1 MAEAGAASGKRQ
13 LGPVPVTIL
22 TGALGA
28 GKTTLLNAGLRG
40 VLTNVA
46 VVVNEFGAIG
56 IDHDLIRA
64 ATEDVVLLP
73 GGCVCCQVRADLAV
87 ALLQLERSAALCE
100 IPAFER
106 VVVET
111 SGLAE
116 PGPIL
121 QLFAESPALA
131 GRFRIDA
138 LVCVVDAQQG
148 SAALAEEGCA
158 ARQALLADRLL
169 VTKSESVSPD
179 ALAQLEDRLGA
190 LNPQAEIL
198 RVPRGVAEAAWF
210 DTALLAGVR
219 EVPAALLRAA
229 HDDAVESFVLRWPSV
244 QPMAALGAWLQGLSD
259 TQGARLLRVKGIV
272 AAEGVE
278 GAVALHVVGH
288 LVAPPEFL
296 TRPVDESRVV
306 LITRGLEPGDVAPPW
321 PFAAARAAA
330 ASRAPAVPIPP
341 PPPAAGVSCA

>member
-1 MAEAGAASGKRQ
+1 VTGAAAGSRRH
-13 LGPVPVTIL
+13 GPVPVTIL

-28 GKTTLLNAGLRG
+28 GKTTLLNAALRG
-40 VLTNVA
+40 VLRNVA

-87 ALLQLERSAALCE
+87 ALLQLERGAAQGE

-131 GRFRIDA
+131 GRFRVDA

-148 SAALAEEGCA
+148 AAALAEESSA

-169 VTKSESVSPD
+169 VSKSELVSPGH
-179 ALAQLEDRLGA
+179 LAQLEGRLAA
-190 LNPQAEIL
+190 LNPQAEVL
-198 RVPRGVAEAAWF
+198 RAPRGVAEAAWF
-210 DTALLAGVR
+210 DTAPLAGAR

-229 HDDAVESFVLRWPSV
+229 HDNAVESFVLRWTSV
-244 QPMAALGAWLQGLSD
+244 QPMAALGAWLQGLAD
-259 TQGARLLRVKGIV
+259 THGARLLRAKGIV
-272 AAEGVE
+272 AADGVA

-296 TRPVDESRVV
+296 PRRVDESRVV

-321 PFAAARAAA
+321 PFAAARVVAP
-330 ASRAPAVPIPP
+330 RAPAMPIPP
-341 PPPAAGVSCA
+341 LPPAAGASCA

>member
-1 MAEAGAASGKRQ
+1 
-13 LGPVPVTIL
+13 
-22 TGALGA
+22 
-28 GKTTLLNAGLRG
+28 
-40 VLTNVA
+40 VA
-46 VVVNEFGAIG
+46 VVVNEFGAVD

-87 ALLQLERSAALCE
+87 ALLQLERGVAQGE

-148 SAALAEEGCA
+148 AAALAEESSA

-169 VTKSESVSPD
+169 VSKSELVSPEH
-179 ALAQLEDRLGA
+179 LAQLEGRLA
-190 LNPQAEIL
+190 VLNPQAEVRRIA
-198 RVPRGVAEAAWF
+198 RGVAEAVWF
-210 DTALLAGVR
+210 DTASLAGAR
-219 EVPAALLRAA
+219 EVPAVLLRAA
-229 HDDAVESFVLRWPSV
+229 HDDAVESFVLRWTSV
-244 QPMAALGAWLQGLSD
+244 QSMAALGSWLQGLAD
-259 TQGARLLRVKGIV
+259 THGARLLRAKGIV
-272 AAEGVE
+272 AADGVD
-278 GAVALHVVGH
+278 GALALHVVGH
-288 LVAPPEFL
+288 LVAYPEFL
-296 TRPVDESRVV
+296 PRRVDESRVV

-330 ASRAPAVPIPP
+330 PRAPAKPIPP
-341 PPPAAGVSCA
+341 LPPAAGASCA

>member
-1 MAEAGAASGKRQ
+1 MADAAAGARRSS
-13 LGPVPVTIL
+13 PIPVTVL

-28 GKTTLLNAGLRG
+28 GKTTLLNAALRG
-40 VLTNVA
+40 VLRNVA

-87 ALLQLERSAALCE
+87 ALLQLERSAAQGE
-100 IPAFER
+100 IPAFDR

-148 SAALAEEGCA
+148 VAALADDA
-158 ARQALLADRLL
+158 SATRQALLADRLL
-169 VTKSESVSPD
+169 VSKSELATPD
-179 ALAQLEDRLGA
+179 ALARLEERLVA

-198 RVPRGVAEAAWF
+198 RTPRGVAEAAWF
-210 DTALLAGVR
+210 DSAPVAAAR

-229 HDDAVESFVLRWPSV
+229 HDDAVESFVLHWAAA
-244 QPMAALGAWLQGLSD
+244 QPLAALGNWLQGLAD
-259 TQGARLLRVKGIV
+259 THGARLLRAKGIV
-272 AAEGVE
+272 AAEGVA

-288 LVAPPEFL
+288 LVAAPEFL
-296 TRPVDESRVV
+296 SRGVDQSRVV

-321 PFAAARAAA
+321 PFAASRAAA
-330 ASRAPAVPIPP
+330 ASRAPAMPIPSP
-341 PPPAAGVSCA
+341 LPRAGASCA